1 MNQTNTRTIGVYE
14 GPLEFRSWVMSLG
27 CPARIVDAVAAK
39 NKRDAV
45 QIAAR
50 KAALD
55 VERRSGDHAP
65 VLNVARLTRLT
76 DADVRSAA
84 RRLAE
89 DEDTERDARRRR
101 MMAAI
106 I

>member
-1 MNQTNTRTIGVYE
+1 MNTNSRTIGVYD

-27 CPARIVDAVAAK
+27 CPAHIVDSVAAK

-50 KAALD
+50 KAELAI
-55 VERRSGDHAP
+55 ERRSAVSQPQVKPRSKNG
-65 VLNVARLTRLT
+65 VAYRW
-76 DADVRSAA
+76 AQI
-84 RRLAE
+84 E
-89 DEDTERDARRRR
+89 DGLICEDSERDARRRR

-106 I
+106 L